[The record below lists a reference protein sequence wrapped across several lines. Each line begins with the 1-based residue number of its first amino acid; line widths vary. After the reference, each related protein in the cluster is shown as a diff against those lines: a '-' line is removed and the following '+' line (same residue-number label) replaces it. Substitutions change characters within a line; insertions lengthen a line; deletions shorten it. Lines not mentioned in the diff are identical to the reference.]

1 MSYNNISS
9 LTFEGLQF
17 FSEGATI
24 NLTHNAIRDLDFRDY
39 RLILGQNV
47 TKTAKVLLNDNPLTC
62 DCRMFHFIEY
72 IHLNGRQPIQIEA
85 DQLKCASPVR
95 MSGKS
100 VTELQLIDIVC
111 PLDPPNSSIKHCP
124 PQCECFV
131 RPFDRVMAVNCSNSN
146 LKFVPSI
153 PDISNR
159 GLAFTELYIEN
170 NNITE
175 LPDLS
180 HGAYSFVS
188 VIRAKNNSI
197 RAIKRDNLP
206 PKLRLLDISHNQINW
221 LNDTVF
227 ARLNKTSEL
236 QHIEMGHNPW
246 ICDCAAKGLFAFAKL
261 NAAKI
266 KDLKNVVC
274 LGGQPLVHV
283 DDICSEDETIIV
295 ALSVVLALLGLFV
308 GILAALYYKYQQE
321 IKVWMYAHNW
331 CSWFVTEEELD
342 KEKKYDAFISYSH
355 KDVDFVTEHV
365 VPELE
370 NGTPSFKLCLHERDW
385 VAGEFITESVSFV
398 HFSFLPIHSPYN
410 KIATKNNS
418 CRLFIEFLSFSHFPK
433 QIARSVE
440 DSRRTVVILTPNF
453 LESIWG
459 KMEFQLAHKNAI
471 TEGRVRVIVVIYGD
485 IGDIENLDPALKS
498 YLKTNT
504 YIKWGDPW
512 FWKKLRYA
520 MPHPNG
526 YKSKGLVK
534 STLKSSVDDKLELI
548 KPVPVT
554 PPLTTPP
561 AELAGQKFANSLN
574 GHVNGAFIINTNAK
588 QSDV

>member
-1 MSYNNISS
+1 MQNNHLSFLNEDEDGTRSLDLQIGSPFQFLEDLQTLNLRNNEIITILSDWIIINNNLKELDLSYNNISS

-47 TKTAKVLLNDNPLTC
+47 TKTATVLINDNPLTC

-72 IHLNGRQPIQIEA
+72 IHLKGRQPILIEA
-85 DQLKCASPVR
+85 DQLKCASPDR
-95 MSGKS
+95 MIGKS

-180 HGAYSFVS
+180 RGAYSYVN

-197 RAIKRDNLP
+197 RVIKRENLP
-206 PKLRLLDISHNQINW
+206 PKLRLLDVSHNQINW

-236 QHIEMGHNPW
+236 KHIEMGHNPW

-295 ALSVVLALLGLFV
+295 ALSVVLALLGLFI

-342 KEKKYDAFISYSH
+342 KDKKYDAFISYSH
-355 KDVDFVTEHV
+355 KDVDFVTEHM

-385 VAGEFITESVSFV
+385 VAGEFITESVSR
-398 HFSFLPIHSPYN
+398 
-410 KIATKNNS
+410 
-418 CRLFIEFLSFSHFPK
+418 CFIL
-433 QIARSVE
+433 
-440 DSRRTVVILTPNF
+440 
-453 LESIWG
+453 
-459 KMEFQLAHKNAI
+459 
-471 TEGRVRVIVVIYGD
+471 
-485 IGDIENLDPALKS
+485 
-498 YLKTNT
+498 
-504 YIKWGDPW
+504 
-512 FWKKLRYA
+512 
-520 MPHPNG
+520 
-526 YKSKGLVK
+526 
-534 STLKSSVDDKLELI
+534 
-548 KPVPVT
+548 
-554 PPLTTPP
+554 
-561 AELAGQKFANSLN
+561 
-574 GHVNGAFIINTNAK
+574 
-588 QSDV
+588 